1 MLSGRSVL
9 LASNYNVW
17 REPFNGQSQSFLSVV
32 QNVESA
38 DLLAPPGAAYL
49 SGHAVRPSVRYLAWE
64 FSHRVASQAR
74 VRLGQPSLS
83 NMIATTVEKNYDLF
97 FFCCQFPH
105 ELAAL
110 RRMRGWRKRTGWAAA
125 YILESWSWS
134 LAHSRA
140 NLRLLD
146 QFDHVF
152 VLNSQ
157 SIPEL
162 RKYTRTPISH
172 LPPATDM
179 MLATPMP
186 RPPRR
191 SIDVY
196 SFGRR
201 SKALHQQM
209 LQLASTSP
217 DFNYVYDSIQG
228 GKVPDWLD
236 HRCLTAS
243 QMKRARFFIA
253 FNPADVG
260 AGGKDETR
268 QEHALSTRYFEGAA
282 GGAVMLGSRPQC
294 PEFDQHFNWP
304 DAVIPLSPEGD
315 IAGFL
320 EDLTPQQDRLRTV
333 SHRNVVET
341 LRRHDWSHRWRQ
353 ILAEVGLEATPA
365 LEERQAELR
374 RLSELDY
381 SWT

>member
-1 MLSGRSVL
+1 MSGRSVL

-32 QNVESA
+32 QGIEAA
-38 DLLAPPGAAYL
+38 DLLAPSGAAYL

-74 VRLGQPSLS
+74 MRLGQPGLS
-83 NMIATTVEKNYDLF
+83 NMIATKVEKNYDLF

-110 RRMRGWRKRTGWAAA
+110 SRMRGWRKRTGWAAA
-125 YILESWSWS
+125 YMLESWSGS
-134 LAHSRA
+134 LAQSRA
-140 NLRLLD
+140 NLRMLD

-162 RKYTRTPISH
+162 RKYTTTPISH
-172 LPPATDM
+172 LAPATDM

-186 RPPRR
+186 APPRR

-201 SKALHQQM
+201 SGPLHR
-209 LQLASTSP
+209 QLLTLSSSSP
-217 DFNYVYDSIQG
+217 NFHYVYDSVQG

-260 AGGKDETR
+260 GGGTGR
-268 QEHALSTRYFEGAA
+268 FRNEHALSTRYFEGAA

-294 PEFDQHFNWP
+294 SDFDHYLDWP
-304 DAVIPLSPEGD
+304 DAVIPLSPDAD

-320 EDLTPQQDRLRTV
+320 EELTPQHDRLRKV
-333 SHRNVVET
+333 SQRNVIET
-341 LRRHDWSHRWRQ
+341 LRRHDWSHRWQR
-353 ILAEVGLEATPA
+353 ILAQVGLDATPA
-365 LEERQAELR
+365 LGERQAELR